1 MWVAFKAEI
10 LNEITWVENIEEKWT
25 MIRSAGDSI
34 GGLIEKK
41 QPGDEANM
49 GQALNWE
56 ENGV

>member
-41 QPGDEANM
+41 
-49 GQALNWE
+49 
-56 ENGV
+56 